1 MSGDGRGRAADEI
14 STPARAGEFRKPTI
28 CGAPRGIASR
38 GWKSARVRNGGALPG
53 KSLLVC
59 GPGRALAQR
68 SEPIR
73 RRDGEKG
80 RRRTSGKSFSCQK
93 TGRLE
98 GRPVFRQ
105 FWRRES
111 PAVRRRGGGIV
122 QDAQETAVAGPVL
135 HAFPKPVPRP
145 RFAGFWASLLLKA
158 PRRCPAVAALCP
170 ARRGPPSRKDM
181 AARWRGAEN
190 GTSGRTLW
198 GREKDSRRAAWRV
211 FFHLTSMLPF

>member
-14 STPARAGEFRKPTI
+14 STPARAGEFRKPAI

-38 GWKSARVRNGGALPG
+38 GWKSAHVRNGGALPG
-53 KSLLVC
+53 KSLIVC

-98 GRPVFRQ
+98 GRPVFRH

-145 RFAGFWASLLLKA
+145 RFAGIWASLLLKA
-158 PRRCPAVAALCP
+158 PRRCPAGRLCVRPGAGLLQGKIWLHAGAGQKMGHPGELCGAGKRTVA
-170 ARRGPPSRKDM
+170 GQHGGSSF
-181 AARWRGAEN
+181 
-190 GTSGRTLW
+190 T
-198 GREKDSRRAAWRV
+198 
-211 FFHLTSMLPF
+211 